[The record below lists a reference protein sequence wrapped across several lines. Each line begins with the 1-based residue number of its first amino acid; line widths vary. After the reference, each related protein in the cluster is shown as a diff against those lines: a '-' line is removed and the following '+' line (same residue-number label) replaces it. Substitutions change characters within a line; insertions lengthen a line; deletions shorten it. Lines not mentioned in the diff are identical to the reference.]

1 MDHFISV
8 HNSARWEEKNTKDKK
23 EDPTWAPLSR
33 KDVRESPINEI
44 VKDIARQKMF
54 YKETELEEVR
64 EKKIIRS
71 PPQRSMFKYAKK
83 KLQMTVSDLQ
93 R

>member
-64 EKKIIRS
+64 EKKIIKS
-71 PPQRSMFKYAKK
+71 PPQQSMFKYAKK
-83 KLQMTVSDLQ
+83 NCK
-93 R
+93 

>member
-71 PPQRSMFKYAKK
+71 PPLRSMFKYAKK
-83 KLQMTVSDLQ
+83 KLQMTASDLQ